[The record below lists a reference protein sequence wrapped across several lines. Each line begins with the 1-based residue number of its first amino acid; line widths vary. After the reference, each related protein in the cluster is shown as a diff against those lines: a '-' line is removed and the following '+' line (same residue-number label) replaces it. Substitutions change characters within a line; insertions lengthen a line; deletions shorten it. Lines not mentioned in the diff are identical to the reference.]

1 MSRFSPEANDAMLRL
16 NRKQREV
23 LLDKLPDVANLVT
36 ASRFLGQFLADRP
49 FSLALAVFGIVSASA
64 RWLAVMVLANDMK

>member
-1 MSRFSPEANDAMLRL
+1 MLRL

-36 ASRFLGQFLADRP
+36 ASTFFGQFLADRP
-49 FSLALAVFGIVSASA
+49 FSLALAVFGIASASA
-64 RWLAVMVLANDMK
+64 LWLGVMVLAKDMR